1 MEINVNGQ
9 TILASAKT
17 FSTGSRGFFATGKV
31 VGPDGKRY
39 QCTFNLV
46 EIGSKPGSEAKQEKA
61 APMNTAPA
69 PVVEKAAVLKKAA
82 TQPLNSAK

>member
-46 EIGSKPGSEAKQEKA
+46 EIGSKPGAEAQKS

-69 PVVEKAAVLKKAA
+69 PVVEKAVVLKKAA